1 MSSPAKKQMSKKR
14 VKTKPIKETCPSF
27 CRGHVPH
34 EENVERLRLLSKPHV
49 ESFDFFLDVGLKK
62 AIADIVPSEL
72 DLVNPKHE
80 SLDLNEVDTLQFW
93 VENVKVNSPIKSDGA
108 SKSSRLA
115 PRECRELGL
124 MYSGKMQGDFC
135 YQIIQRRNGVKIPGR
150 ITRFQSHFG
159 DMPIMVM
166 SKACHL
172 RGRSPS
178 ELATMREEHNEF
190 GGYFLV
196 NGIERC
202 VRLLQIPRRNHPT
215 AIQRANYKNRGAT
228 YTDLGVA
235 MRCSRYCGDQTSIT
249 NTFHYLTTGGASLKF
264 VARKQEFL
272 IPVILIIRALSGAE
286 SEMAHADA
294 AAGGGN
300 IGITDEELYRRI
312 VQGDEGNTFLR
323 ARAELLLQDARAR
336 FENLNTPD
344 ECLAYLGAR
353 FRNLSQKADS
363 TTNIEVG
370 HYMIRRYVL
379 GIAFSARLKDLLSLT
394 GLLNDNAA

>member
-1 MSSPAKKQMSKKR
+1 MSSPAKSKKSKKP
-14 VKTKPIKETCPSF
+14 VKTAIKETCPSF
-27 CRGHVPH
+27 CRGHLPY
-34 EENVERLRLLSKPHV
+34 EENVKRLQLLSKPHV
-49 ESFDFFLDVGLKK
+49 ESFDYFLEIGLKK
-62 AIADIVPSEL
+62 AIADIAPSEL
-72 DLVNPKHE
+72 DLVDPKQNE
-80 SLDLNEVDTLQFW
+80 TVDLNEVSTLQFW
-93 VENVKVNSPIKSDGA
+93 VENVKVSPPIKSDGA
-108 SKSSRLA
+108 GRGSRLA

-135 YQIIQRRNGVKIPGR
+135 YQITQRRNGVRIPGR
-150 ITRFQSHFG
+150 VIRFQKQFG

-166 SKACHL
+166 STACHL

-178 ELATMREEHNEF
+178 ELAKMREEHNEF

-215 AIQRANYKNRGAT
+215 AIQRSNYKNRGAT

-235 MRCSRYCGDQTSIT
+235 IRCSRYCGDQSSMT
-249 NTFHYLTTGGASLKF
+249 NTVHYLTTGGASLKF

-272 IPVILIIRALSGAE
+272 IPVILIVRALSGAE

-294 AAGGGN
+294 AAGGGS

-336 FENLNTPD
+336 FGNLNTPD

-353 FRNLSQKADS
+353 FRGLSQRAES
-363 TTNIEVG
+363 TSNIEVG
-370 HYMIRRYVL
+370 HYMIRR
-379 GIAFSARLKDLLSLT
+379 
-394 GLLNDNAA
+394 